1 MILVKQS
8 VILYLATA
16 TVFSA
21 SVLPKVFFSQTIGI
35 SSTTQATTATS
46 TKEACSCSDLGTNCN
61 DEPCGPWPPPGLCNV
76 NLWNVDFHPDCTTTT
91 TTTKAC
97 WCNPLRTDCNGG
109 PCGSGPPD

>member
-35 SSTTQATTATS
+35 SSQLKQQQQLPQKKLAVVLTWELIVTMS
-46 TKEACSCSDLGTNCN
+46 PVVHG
-61 DEPCGPWPPPGLCNV
+61 
-76 NLWNVDFHPDCTTTT
+76 HP
-91 TTTKAC
+91 
-97 WCNPLRTDCNGG
+97 RVYVM
-109 PCGSGPPD
+109 